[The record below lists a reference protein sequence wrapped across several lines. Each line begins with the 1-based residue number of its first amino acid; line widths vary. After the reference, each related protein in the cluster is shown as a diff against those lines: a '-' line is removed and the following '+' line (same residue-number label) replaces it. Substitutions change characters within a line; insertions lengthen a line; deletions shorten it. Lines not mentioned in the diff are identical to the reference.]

1 MNTPKATVKTTHE
14 GNEMQ
19 QLMQV
24 VLEGSSSGMD
34 KDSLFAAAT
43 LLREAE
49 TNNAVI
55 HLLQTR
61 EFHGW
66 LDAKGEVCL
75 CACGGSCK
83 RTKKTQAA

>member
-43 LLREAE
+43 LLLEAE
-49 TNNAVI
+49 TNKAVI
-55 HLLQTR
+55 RLLQTR
-61 EFHGW
+61 ELHGW
-66 LDAKGEVCL
+66 LDTKGKVRL
-75 CACGGSCK
+75 CVCGGSCEH
-83 RTKKTQAA
+83 TKKAQAA